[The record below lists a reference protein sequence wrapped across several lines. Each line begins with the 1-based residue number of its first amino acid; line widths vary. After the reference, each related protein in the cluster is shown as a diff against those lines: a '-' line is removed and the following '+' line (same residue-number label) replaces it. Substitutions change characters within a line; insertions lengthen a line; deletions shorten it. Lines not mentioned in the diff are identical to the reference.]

1 MSERVE
7 DAPQLVAMSPGEL
20 QAAYDHEVAYGRWE
34 MLWMVAIG
42 ASLSAELRWEC
53 ADAVEPALRALVAL
67 GDERAADLCGAQ

>member
-7 DAPQLVAMSPGEL
+7 DAPQLIAMSPGEL
-20 QAAYDHEVAYGRWE
+20 QAAYGHEVAYGRRE

-53 ADAVEPALRALVAL
+53 SDVVEPALRALAAL
-67 GDERAADLCGAQ
+67 GDERAANLCGAR